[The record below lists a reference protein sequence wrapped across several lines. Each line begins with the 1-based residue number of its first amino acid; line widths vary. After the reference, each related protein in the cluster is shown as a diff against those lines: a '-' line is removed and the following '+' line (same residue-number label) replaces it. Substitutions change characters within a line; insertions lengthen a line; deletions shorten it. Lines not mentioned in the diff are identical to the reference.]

1 MRSKNLPEVLKA
13 DIDFREKD
21 CRGSYRNFKLD
32 KKTEAG
38 NRKPTNRTAFQK
50 KNSFNYLLSFSTIS
64 IVMAVTTMFILLR
77 SSAYSGT
84 MLT

>member
-13 DIDFREKD
+13 DIDFQEKD

-32 KKTEAG
+32 KKTEDG

-50 KNSFNYLLSFSTIS
+50 KILSIIYFP
-64 IVMAVTTMFILLR
+64 
-77 SSAYSGT
+77 SAPYQ
-84 MLT
+84 